1 MLPGG
6 TMSQRRILLI
16 DADRDFHRMLTRE
29 LGPYGGGRQTEPQ
42 LKDALAPLAEPVAR
56 AGAAPP
62 AYAAAAGPR
71 ASYCPRDWGEDPRHQ
86 EVALYAS
93 WVGSMVEVALAR
105 GTLDPNLATMLETRR
120 AEGNQR
126 VFRAAGELGEP
137 VRSYVARLIAIE
149 DLLAQL
155 PVK

>member
-1 MLPGG
+1 MKGASEDVVRL
-6 TMSQRRILLI
+6 RRLWDEHIHS
-16 DADRDFHRMLTRE
+16 A
-29 LGPYGGGRQTEPQ
+29 
-42 LKDALAPLAEPVAR
+42 APLG
-56 AGAAPP
+56 GA
-62 AYAAAAGPR
+62 
-71 ASYCPRDWGEDPRHQ
+71 DPREQ

-93 WVGSMVEVALAR
+93 WIGSVVEVALRR
-105 GTLDPNLATMLETRR
+105 GSLDRNLSTMVETRR
-120 AEGNQR
+120 NEGNER

>member
-1 MLPGG
+1 PP
-6 TMSQRRILLI
+6 
-16 DADRDFHRMLTRE
+16 E
-29 LGPYGGGRQTEPQ
+29 LARAARLWDGHVHAACAAGGR
-42 LKDALAPLAEPVAR
+42 
-56 AGAAPP
+56 
-62 AYAAAAGPR
+62 
-71 ASYCPRDWGEDPRHQ
+71 DPRRQ

-105 GTLDPNLATMLETRR
+105 GTLDPNRATMLETRR